1 MESAPVK
8 QQRYPIMT
16 APTPPKKKKKPLSCA
31 AFSCLGCL
39 GVTVLCIL
47 NLVVFLAIIDA
58 CTDHSEKLISSS
70 TDYAAFTKKS
80 KITFGPNVVSC
91 EWALKGRN
99 NVRLLSLSALVPSP
113 SDYDVIISG
122 FVVLPEEESKR
133 ILAEYEWNPAPQ
145 DDSANAV
152 AKGSTGSG
160 KTIPITLTNEFGT
173 STSTLMFDQNDYY
186 DYLWNE
192 LRYMIDVMGLKG
204 RTLLYSGSFEGMI
217 QQQGSPYAITIL
229 FDPAHSTIFF
239 HMTHM

>member
-1 MESAPVK
+1 
-8 QQRYPIMT
+8 MT
-16 APTPPKKKKKPLSCA
+16 VPTAPKKKKKTLSCA

-39 GVTVLCIL
+39 GITVLGFL
-47 NLVVFLAIIDA
+47 NLLAVLAIVDA

-122 FVVLPEEESKR
+122 YVIVTEDEAKNM
-133 ILAEYEWNPAPQ
+133 LAEYEWEPVTP
-145 DDSANAV
+145 DDSADAST
-152 AKGSTGSG
+152 KGSTGSG
-160 KTIPITLTNEFGT
+160 KTIPITLENEFGT
-173 STSTLMFDQNDYY
+173 SVGTLTFDQDDSADYVR
-186 DYLWNE
+186 E
-192 LRYMIDVMGLKG
+192 KQAYMIDVMGLQG
-204 RTLLYSGSFEGMI
+204 RTLLYSHAFESRI
-217 QQQGSPYAITIL
+217 QQGSPYAAFGTIL
-229 FDPAHSTIFF
+229 FEADHNTIFF